1 MIYFSQ
7 SKQSFY
13 DLNLEYIEL
22 PDDLIEIKEEQHF
35 DLLHKISS
43 GHYVFSDL
51 TSSEP
56 KPSPY
61 HEMNITKKKWEDNR
75 TLEKKRID
83 YLCTLRPLTRRQ
95 FKLALLE
102 NGLLDLIDQRINAI
116 EDPQMRTKIQIEY
129 TESFNFERNS
139 ESVLLM
145 STLLELDED
154 QVDKM
159 WEYAMTL

>member
-75 TLEKKRID
+75 TLEKTNRLFV
-83 YLCTLRPLTRRQ
+83 Y
-95 FKLALLE
+95 FKTF
-102 NGLLDLIDQRINAI
+102 NT
-116 EDPQMRTKIQIEY
+116 PTVQIGIVGKWP
-129 TESFNFERNS
+129 FRLNR
-139 ESVLLM
+139 
-145 STLLELDED
+145 STN
-154 QVDKM
+154 
-159 WEYAMTL
+159 

>member
-1 MIYFSQ
+1 MIFFSH

-13 DLNLEYIEL
+13 DLTFEYADL
-22 PDDLIEIKEEQHF
+22 PDDLVEINEEQHSE
-35 DLLHKISS
+35 LLQKISL
-43 GHYVFSDL
+43 GCYVFSDL
-51 TSSEP
+51 TFSEP

-61 HEMNITKKKWEDNR
+61 HVMNIVKMEWEDNR
-75 TLEKKRID
+75 TPEQKRID
-83 YLCTLRPLTRRQ
+83 YLLTLRPLTRRQ

-102 NGLLDLIDQRINAI
+102 NGLLDLIEQRISEI
-116 EDPQMRTKIQIEY
+116 EETQMRSRIQIEY

-139 ESVLLM
+139 ESVLFM
-145 STLLELDED
+145 STLLGLSEG